1 MNDMTHCVKCGRD
14 YEPTG
19 LWIGPGEKPSGR
31 MVVEVGREK
40 VSQTIALCPVCTERV
55 LKWIAEKEEEEKECG
70 T

>member
-1 MNDMTHCVKCGRD
+1 MEHCVKCGRD

-55 LKWIAEKEEEEKECG
+55 LKWITVKEEEEKDE
-70 T
+70 